1 MLRRFVSVGPLAAA
15 ALLIAAPALAQSH
28 ATPASGAIAANATPA
43 TTREVQRGGTPVFDL
58 GDWHRTIT
66 TGSREAQRYFDQGL
80 NLAYAFNHAQAEAAF
95 DEAIRLDP
103 GAAMPY
109 WGKALVLGPN
119 INWPMDTTAER
130 PAWEA
135 IGRAAERA
143 AMATPRERALI
154 AALAKRYGDPS
165 DRARPSRA
173 SLDSAYA
180 AAMRDVWK
188 GAPDDADIGA
198 LCAEALMDLIPWN
211 FWTLDGRANPGTD
224 EIVAT
229 LETVLKLAG
238 DHPGACH
245 LYIHAVEASPTP
257 GRAGAAARRLA
268 SLVPEAGHMVH
279 MPGHIWNR
287 IGRFDE
293 SERLNVLAVEVDSL
307 YLAKHRP
314 QGVYPL
320 LYVPHNVHFV
330 WSAAANTGRY
340 AAAIAAARRLERLAP
355 VEMLRQAPPAEFWG
369 PTSYYTLARFG
380 RWDEMLK
387 EPAPPADLRFTTGM
401 WHYARG
407 LAHAAKG
414 DLANAEAAR
423 ESVDAIAKATP
434 AEAIVS
440 FNSAAA
446 LLRLAGHALAGEI
459 AAKQGR
465 TNDAVNHLNEGI
477 KEEDALRY
485 DEPPAWHLPV
495 RQQLGAVLLAAG
507 RAGEAEAAYREDLR
521 RNPGNGW
528 SLYGLAAA
536 LRARKAT
543 AEAAQVDGRFR
554 KVWSRADVKL
564 TASRY

>member
-1 MLRRFVSVGPLAAA
+1 MLRSFVSAAPLAIAA
-15 ALLIAAPALAQSH
+15 FLIAAPAGAQSH
-28 ATPASGAIAANATPA
+28 AAPATDPVAANTAVSPRA
-43 TTREVQRGGTPVFDL
+43 LQRAGTPLFDL
-58 GDWHRTIT
+58 GDWQRTIT
-66 TGSREAQRYFDQGL
+66 TRSREAQRYFDQGL

-95 DEAIRLDP
+95 DEVIRLDP
-103 GAAMPY
+103 GAPMPY

-135 IGRAAERA
+135 MNHAVERA
-143 AMATPRERALI
+143 AKATPRERALI
-154 AALAKRYGDPS
+154 AALANRYRDPAN
-165 DRARPSRA
+165 RVRPSRA

-180 AAMRDVWK
+180 DAMREVWK
-188 GAPDDADIGA
+188 SAPDDADIGA
-198 LCAEALMDLIPWN
+198 LFAEALMDLNPWN
-211 FWTLDGRANPGTD
+211 FWTLEGKANPGTD
-224 EIVAT
+224 EITVT
-229 LETVLKLAG
+229 LETVLKLAP
-238 DHPGACH
+238 DHPGANH

-257 GRAGAAARRLA
+257 GRAEAAARRLA
-268 SLVPEAGHMVH
+268 TLAPEAGHMVH

-293 SERLNVLAVEVDSL
+293 SERLNVRAVTVDSL
-307 YLAKHRP
+307 YLAKHKP

-330 WSAAANTGRY
+330 WSAASNTGRY
-340 AAAIAAARRLERLAP
+340 AAAIGAARRLERLVP
-355 VEMLRQAPPAEFWG
+355 VEVLRQAPPAEFWG
-369 PTSYYTLARFG
+369 PTSYYTMVRFG

-414 DLANAEAAR
+414 DLTKAEAAR
-423 ESVDAIAKATP
+423 ESVLAIARATP

-440 FNSAAA
+440 FNSSAA
-446 LLRLAGHALAGEI
+446 LLRLAGNALAGEI

-465 TNDAVNHLNEGI
+465 TNDAVNHLNDAI
-477 KEEDALRY
+477 QAEDALRY

-495 RQQLGAVLLAAG
+495 RQQLGAVLFAAG
-507 RAGEAEAAYREDLR
+507 RAGEAETAYREDLR
-521 RNPGNGW
+521 RSPGNGW

-543 AEAAQVDGRFR
+543 AEAAQVDARFR
-554 KVWSRADVKL
+554 KAWSRADVKL